1 MLENLGERLE
11 GIFKK
16 LKGRGLLKEED
27 IELALKEVRVALLEA
42 DVNFRVVKDF
52 IAAIKEKATGKT
64 VLESL
69 TPGQQVVKIVHKELC
84 ELLGGSGDGAN
95 IDNRIK
101 LVANPPTV
109 IMMIGLQGS
118 GKTTTSAKLARLFK
132 KEGRRP
138 MLVAADLQRPA
149 AIDQLITL
157 GKQLDIPVHFTREK
171 TSPAALSSEALKK
184 AKLEARDIVIIDT
197 AGRLHIDQA
206 LMGELKEIKEKTSP
220 HETLLVADSMTG
232 QEAVNIAKTFNEE
245 VGLEGVVL
253 TKMDGDARG
262 GAALSIKAVT
272 GKPIKY
278 LGTGEK
284 LEMIEPFHPE
294 RLASR
299 VLGMGDVL
307 SLIEKAQSAF
317 DEAEAEK
324 MSKKL
329 MSESFSFEDLRDQ
342 LKKVRSMGPI
352 ENLLGMIPGMGA
364 KLKNVKVDERD
375 FVKVEAVINSM
386 TPAERRNHHLLNGS
400 RRKRIA
406 IGSGTN
412 VSDVNRVVK
421 QYIEMKKMLK
431 MFKGGK
437 GFRMPKIAGF

>member
-16 LKGRGLLKEED
+16 LKGRGLLKEQD

-52 IAAIKEKATGKT
+52 IASVKEKATGKA

-69 TPGQQVVKIVHKELC
+69 TPGQQVVKIVHNEIC
-84 ELLGGSGDGAN
+84 QLLGGTEDK
-95 IDNRIK
+95 IK
-101 LVANPPTV
+101 LAPNPPTV

-118 GKTTTSAKLARLFK
+118 GKTTTSAKLARIFK

-138 MLVAADLQRPA
+138 LLVAADLQRPA
-149 AIDQLITL
+149 AVDQLMTL
-157 GKQLDIPVHFTREK
+157 GKQLDIPVHFTRDK
-171 TSPAALSSEALKK
+171 ITPAALSEEALKK
-184 AKLEARDIVIIDT
+184 ARLEARDVVIIDT

-206 LMGELKEIKEKTSP
+206 LMAELKEIKEKTSP

-232 QEAVNIAKTFNEE
+232 QEAVNIAKTFDEE
-245 VGLEGVVL
+245 IGVEGVIL

-278 LGTGEK
+278 IGTGEK
-284 LEMIEPFHPE
+284 LDMLEAFHPE

-307 SLIEKAQSAF
+307 SLIEKAQSAY
-317 DEAEAEK
+317 DMEEAEK
-324 MSKKL
+324 LGKK
-329 MSESFSFEDLRDQ
+329 MMTESFSFEDLRDQ

-352 ENLLGMIPGMGA
+352 ENLLGMIPGLGA
-364 KLKNVKVDERD
+364 KLKNVKVDERE

-421 QYIEMKKMLK
+421 QYVEMKKMLK

-437 GFRMPKIAGF
+437 GLRIPNIAGFR